1 MYDSWDFISNLIM
14 LCIIMQAFGSIFDEN
29 RPVKPYI
36 TYLNMIT
43 AVVLGK
49 FIVYIISLF

>member
-1 MYDSWDFISNLIM
+1 MYDSWDFLCNLII
-14 LCIIMQAFGSIFDEN
+14 LCIIMQAFDEN

-43 AVVLGK
+43 TVVLGK
-49 FIVYIISLF
+49 FIVYIISLL